1 MNEICSFILP
11 FPFFLRAKWGRN
23 RKKTV
28 KKGVHSFAPKNAKG
42 NLIHSHSFSLL
53 KFQQAFKPIFGRE
66 NKRSSPFFGENKR
79 SKL

>member
-1 MNEICSFILP
+1 MGEKQEENSEKGGMNPL
-11 FPFFLRAKWGRN
+11 
-23 RKKTV
+23 
-28 KKGVHSFAPKNAKG
+28 FAPKNAKG
-42 NLIHSHSFSLL
+42 NLVHSHSFSLL